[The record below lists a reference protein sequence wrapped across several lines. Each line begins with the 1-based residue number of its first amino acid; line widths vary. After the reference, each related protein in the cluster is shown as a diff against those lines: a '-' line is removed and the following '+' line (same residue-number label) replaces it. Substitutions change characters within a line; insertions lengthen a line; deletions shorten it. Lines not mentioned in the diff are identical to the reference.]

1 MKKNSQKGLTKRNN
15 LYLENGVFFGV
26 LIIFLVVFTL
36 FSHGPL
42 SLKRVFIYI
51 LIQCAFTLMT
61 LIVYYLS
68 IMADALDRGYKKEE
82 DKESKEDKK

>member
-1 MKKNSQKGLTKRNN
+1 MKKKLSKRAKLYIANGIFFVLAIVFCFFDMVGL
-15 LYLENGVFFGV
+15 GS
-26 LIIFLVVFTL
+26 IIFAHYIVEVFK
-36 FSHGPL
+36 F
-42 SLKRVFIYI
+42 I

-82 DKESKEDKK
+82 DKDKKE